1 MVQMAIVDS
10 EGDGKQLARAFESMD
25 LGLGMHKL
33 LRATV
38 PGDGDCMYHSLIAS
52 AKEKGHDLGA
62 VLDVRVKVHGAL
74 AGCPWWYRDYV
85 VGPYWEMV
93 NGVLVRG
100 TWGDDVQLQA
110 FCDSSGHG
118 VRVYYLTPDPIT
130 EEYVLASHVKCPWD
144 NDNPGLVLEV
154 CNIQEWH
161 FDAVV
166 PLDYLDR
173 APGKAAI
180 PDSERKETG
189 AKKKARK
196 SKPRNLGYDLSARS
210 LPENARK
217 HKYAIDEGD
226 IDPSI
231 KEYFYQTATASKAK
245 GGRKRHVCTDKTAG
259 MHWYTLRQFLGW
271 AKKAGHLEKYAGGK
285 VHPAELLKNKDLL
298 KKYYQHFEDDLT
310 CRGTNF
316 SPGAITLAT
325 RGLVVS
331 AQILLAKYTPGGK
344 KKKEKAVSETVELLR
359 DLGHSSAEQ
368 MAIRGPGL
376 PKPGEEVGKE
386 LPDAAEMVRTFQ
398 RHALKRKNLTKKLAK
413 LPEDTPSNQSSYMVA
428 RRAKLEAYSLA
439 WQFIMQTTERLGTT
453 HELVLNR
460 NLLWSEAEQRYYY
473 VPVGAHPQKN
483 ARAKRLGRHHFVS
496 RKFLS
501 QEWSQ
506 SFQAYMADQYP
517 RLMEKL
523 GYGEEG
529 PELPKAPARPGGG
542 ERAPW
547 YGIKYDSFRK
557 GIRDVA
563 KTPST
568 DVRGAAEAHL
578 VQDPNL
584 MGQLHQQRSLQL
596 FVGHQP
602 GVSLKHY
609 HRQDSSQLSK
619 SLAKLLKDGSET
631 DAKKKREK

>member
-62 VLDVRVKVHGAL
+62 ALDVRVTVHGAL

-100 TWGDDVQLQA
+100 TWADDVQLQA

-166 PLDYLDR
+166 PLDYLDMHDR
-173 APGKAAI
+173 F
-180 PDSERKETG
+180 RKT
-189 AKKKARK
+189 R
-196 SKPRNLGYDLSARS
+196 
-210 LPENARK
+210 
-217 HKYAIDEGD
+217 DEGD

-231 KEYFYQTATASKAK
+231 KEYCYQTATASKAK

-325 RGLVVS
+325 RGLVVL

-428 RRAKLEAYSLA
+428 RRAKLEAYSL
-439 WQFIMQTTERLGTT
+439 
-453 HELVLNR
+453 
-460 NLLWSEAEQRYYY
+460 
-473 VPVGAHPQKN
+473 
-483 ARAKRLGRHHFVS
+483 
-496 RKFLS
+496 
-501 QEWSQ
+501 
-506 SFQAYMADQYP
+506 
-517 RLMEKL
+517 
-523 GYGEEG
+523 
-529 PELPKAPARPGGG
+529 
-542 ERAPW
+542 
-547 YGIKYDSFRK
+547 
-557 GIRDVA
+557 
-563 KTPST
+563 
-568 DVRGAAEAHL
+568 
-578 VQDPNL
+578 
-584 MGQLHQQRSLQL
+584 
-596 FVGHQP
+596 
-602 GVSLKHY
+602 
-609 HRQDSSQLSK
+609 
-619 SLAKLLKDGSET
+619 
-631 DAKKKREK
+631 